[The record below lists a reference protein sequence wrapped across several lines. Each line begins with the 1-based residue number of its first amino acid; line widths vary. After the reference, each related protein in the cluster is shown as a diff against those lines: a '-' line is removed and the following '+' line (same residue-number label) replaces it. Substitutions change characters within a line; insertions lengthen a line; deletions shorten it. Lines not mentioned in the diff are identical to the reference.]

1 MNQLHLVCGL
11 ILLLYWLLF
20 NVKFLKISLR
30 YLQEVYPKGAFTH
43 DQKQTGNNSSDHQ
56 MMIDPNAVAGLKFAM
71 FSTAHLN
78 KSRMFKFHSMKNF
91 FASKVCN
98 LHSCYCR
105 FNALLLWCP
114 HHILLP
120 EMQLF
125 STLNYGDIVDRS
137 CGSSLC
143 ALAHVTRHLVD

>member
-11 ILLLYWLLF
+11 ILHFWLLYWLLC
-20 NVKFLKISLR
+20 NVKFSNFFEVFAA
-30 YLQEVYPKGAFTH
+30 QAVYPKGAFTH

-78 KSRMFKFHSMKNF
+78 KSRMLKFHSIKSF
-91 FASKVCN
+91 FASNVCK

-105 FNALLLWCP
+105 LMHCCCGVRIISFYLKSCFFP
-114 HHILLP
+114 H
-120 EMQLF
+120 
-125 STLNYGDIVDRS
+125 
-137 CGSSLC
+137 
-143 ALAHVTRHLVD
+143 